1 MCGGLHAFP
10 FFFSISLFFTSELG
24 KVSHFSPRLFVS
36 SNLWETGGGGDLG
49 LVFFFFSVKLSVFWV
64 FGFSIPCCI
73 VCKVIFGFLFLV
85 LVLYRVVLM
94 RFGREGVARR
104 MKEFS
109 LFYCRFF
116 LLVGM
121 KDEGCW
127 VL

>member
-1 MCGGLHAFP
+1 MLFL

-36 SNLWETGGGGDLG
+36 SNLWETGGGGKFG
-49 LVFFFFSVKLSVFWV
+49 FGFFFSVKLSVFWV

-85 LVLYRVVLM
+85 LVLYRVLM
-94 RFGREGVARR
+94 QFGREGVARR

-109 LFYCRFF
+109 LFFCRFF
-116 LLVGM
+116 LLVGT